1 MKRTSA
7 QGENQGALGV
17 KASSAKADYKAG
29 DGSGAHL
36 EITDISGVSGL
47 MDLASGLIQSTT
59 SQSDTGYEKD
69 VLIGGRTV
77 HEKYDAPAR
86 KGELSLIVAKRFS
99 VDLTGNGVDMK
110 ALEQSLGEIDLARL
124 ESMKDAGAQPK

>member
-1 MKRTSA
+1 M
-7 QGENQGALGV
+7 
-17 KASSAKADYKAG
+17 
-29 DGSGAHL
+29 
-36 EITDISGVSGL
+36 